1 MDKIENIFRETA
13 DSLYRFCCNISDSLY
28 DAEDLFQD
36 TLLKAVENEE
46 KFMKVENKKNY
57 LLGIAM
63 HLEKNNRRKKS
74 RRGRI
79 APEARS
85 LEKDKEIIA
94 SIKADEKSAEERLIQ
109 KEQLES
115 IRNLIAKLNRSDR
128 IIASMYYGENLT
140 IREISKIVKLPEGT
154 VKSRLYKIRKQ
165 LREGLEV

>member
-36 TLLKAVENEE
+36 TLLKAIENEE

-74 RRGRI
+74 R
-79 APEARS
+79 EYK
-85 LEKDKEIIA
+85 L
-94 SIKADEKSAEERLIQ
+94 IK
-109 KEQLES
+109 
-115 IRNLIAKLNRSDR
+115 
-128 IIASMYYGENLT
+128 YT
-140 IREISKIVKLPEGT
+140 I
-154 VKSRLYKIRKQ
+154 
-165 LREGLEV
+165 